1 MTVARLIVGSSSL
14 FFVSGS
20 ASAQTR
26 PDQEYRD
33 DQVETEDKLGVEGL
47 FETEYYE
54 FSNLDFRP
62 LDESSDQAILDSDDR
77 GAFAFTGASLTL
89 SYAVDDQVDFV
100 IGAGHRGI
108 WGDDQIGSVNQFG
121 GFLYIPSLYTDL
133 RTSKDPDKA
142 ISFKIGRQFF
152 QIGGMGGARDY
163 VLADVLDMVRVDA
176 PLGKVGTLTLVPI
189 NVFSVSSDYANVDFI
204 GLLGQQ
210 NAETFEF
217 RGATLTRRY
226 GGMATL
232 DELPGPL
239 DATAYVFWSD
249 VGARGTGSDLS
260 YDGQLGNVSDNDF
273 VWNYGLRLAAAFG
286 PVRPFAHFDGSYGL
300 DRKEKVAQDVDTN
313 GFAYGGGLRVDT
325 RDEGE
330 PAGLTSE
337 LSFFDAFGGGYSANG
352 LQYSHGYVGMKGQQV
367 GGTLFN
373 RFLGMHPTAYLGR
386 NGVSDSPQNQDRIAG
401 TMFLHADAGY
411 TLANGFGL
419 WAGYWFLMDRG
430 VTQLNLANLDDLT
443 PPFGYSRSEFAA
455 QQRLGKT
462 LGHEVNLEARGYLGE
477 HVQLYLNGAAIV
489 PGAFYGITV
498 DRVAGTALGSPNPA
512 MPWSI
517 YGGTRVTF

>member
-1 MTVARLIVGSSSL
+1 MSLARSLVTVPCVLSFATP
-14 FFVSGS
+14 
-20 ASAQTR
+20 AWAQVR

-33 DQVETEDKLGVEGL
+33 DKVETEQKLGVTGL

-77 GAFAFTGASLTL
+77 GAFAFTGANLTL
-89 SYAVDDQVDFV
+89 KYAVDDQVDFV
-100 IGAGHRGI
+100 IGAGHRGL
-108 WGDDQIGSVNQFG
+108 WGDDQIGSVNSFG
-121 GFLYIPSLYTDL
+121 GFLYIPSLYADL
-133 RTSKDPDKA
+133 RTGKDPEKA
-142 ISFKIGRQFF
+142 ISFQVGRQFF

-176 PLGKVGTLTLVPI
+176 PIGKVGTLTLVPI
-189 NVFSVSSDYANVDFI
+189 NVFSVASEYANVDFI

-232 DELPGPL
+232 DELPGPV
-239 DATAYVFWSD
+239 DATAYAFWSD

-260 YDGQLGNVSDNDF
+260 YDGQLGNIADNDF

-313 GFAYGGGLRVDT
+313 GFAYGGGVRVDT
-325 RDEGE
+325 REGGE
-330 PAGLTSE
+330 PAGLTAE
-337 LSFFDAFGGGYSANG
+337 ASFFDSFGGSYGKNG

-373 RFLGMHPTAYLGR
+373 RFLGLHPTAYLGR
-386 NGVSDSPQNQDRIAG
+386 NGVSDSPHNQDRVAG
-401 TMFLHADAGY
+401 TMFLHADVGY
-411 TLANGFGL
+411 TLGSGFGL

-430 VTQLNLANLDDLT
+430 LTQLNLANLDDLT

-455 QQRLGKT
+455 QKRLGKA
-462 LGHEVNLEARGYLGE
+462 LGHEVNLEARGHFGD

-489 PGAFYGITV
+489 PGAFYATPI
-498 DRVAGTALGSPNPA
+498 DRVAGTALGSLDPA
-512 MPWSI
+512 MPWSV